1 MKRVDAKARL
11 PSGSGPVKHR
21 RFLRMGALL
30 VAFALLTGGC
40 ASENAPLDWLRPA
53 GPIARDVG
61 GLWTFVFY
69 IAVAV
74 FFIVEG
80 AIVYALIRFRQRK
93 GDTELPKQ
101 THGNTRL
108 EIGWTIVPALLLL
121 SLAIPTLSG
130 IFALAQEREGALRVD
145 VKANQWWWRY
155 DYPKQAGIDQEFIT
169 ANELHIPTGRPVRL
183 HMTSADIIHSFWVP
197 RLAGKQ
203 DVTPGRT
210 NRLTIE
216 ADRPGE
222 YQGTCV
228 EFCGLSHANMRL
240 KVFAHEPAEFDRW
253 VRSQQLGAADAPAGT
268 AREGQRVFFSQECVT
283 CHTIRGP
290 NVSVDGKDVAAEG
303 TTGPDLTH
311 FASRSAFAGEIFVN
325 NEENLRR
332 WLADAPAMKPG
343 SKMPA
348 GIATMGLTE
357 EDITALIAYLQTLR

>member
-1 MKRVDAKARL
+1 MLFV
-11 PSGSGPVKHR
+11 V
-21 RFLRMGALL
+21 
-30 VAFALLTGGC
+30 FALLTGGC
-40 ASENAPLDWLRPA
+40 ASERAPLDWLRPA

-61 GLWTFVFY
+61 NLWTFVFY

-74 FFIVEG
+74 FFLVEG
-80 AIVYALIRFRQRK
+80 AIVFALFRFRQRK
-93 GDTELPKQ
+93 GDTEMPKQ

-108 EIGWTIVPALLLL
+108 EIAWTIIPALLLL

-130 IFALAQEREGALRVD
+130 IYALAQERPNALRVD
-145 VKANQWWWRY
+145 VTASQWWWRY
-155 DYPKQAGIDQEFIT
+155 DYPKQAGVAQETIT
-169 ANELHIPTGRPVRL
+169 ANQLHIPVGRPVRL
-183 HMTSADIIHSFWVP
+183 YLNSADIIHSFWVP

-210 NRLTIE
+210 NRLTIQ

-222 YQGTCV
+222 FAGTCV

-240 KVFAHEPAEFDRW
+240 QVFAHEPADFERW
-253 VRSQQLGAADAPAGT
+253 VESQRPEAAEPDEGSMA
-268 AREGQRVFFSQECVT
+268 ARGKTILEDQQCVT
-283 CHTIRGP
+283 CHTIRGT
-290 NVSVDGKDVAAEG
+290 KATG

-311 FASRSAFAGEIFVN
+311 FASRTRFAGEIFVR

-348 GIATMGLTE
+348 GIATMGLSE
-357 EDITALIAYLQTLR
+357 DDITALIAYLQTLR